1 MVLNP
6 RGLPSSA
13 KVDTLLMENFN
24 TICLQITASPP
35 LKLLGG
41 ISKEVA
47 MFMGSR
53 AVAES
58 AAAVVGAENFT
69 MKSKGK
75 KKLKKAKFKSLAEG
89 SLMSDT
95 DDASLGE
102 DYTLEGS
109 NDPTYRDLHSD
120 MLPLPHR
127 SPSQRKRKAPKLL
140 DEEML
145 VEMHT
150 KKFKKDVS
158 NKIKGFS
165 AEKVVHNFF
174 LGVLCQ

>member
-1 MVLNP
+1 
-6 RGLPSSA
+6 
-13 KVDTLLMENFN
+13 
-24 TICLQITASPP
+24 
-35 LKLLGG
+35 
-41 ISKEVA
+41 

-53 AVAES
+53 AVAE
-58 AAAVVGAENFT
+58 AAAAVVVGAENFT

-174 LGVLCQ
+174 LEFFVNEAFKEVIRDQRFSALRKYVRLYYLQAGR